1 MYRGLLA
8 KPDGCDKCPLNG
20 CPQVPGEGDPHAKIV
35 IVGMGPGYFEEQ
47 RGRPF
52 CGNSGELLDRML
64 KAANIERSEVWITN
78 VALCRPDRV
87 QLSNGGVIPKAR
99 VEKDSMLKHCRARV
113 LKELALVKSR
123 VVVALGTITAEAIC
137 DGVKGITQL
146 HGALCHLAP
155 EAGCPNTIVIPLFH
169 PAHLLRGEQRFYPA
183 VVEGLKKAK
192 RLSESP
198 PRQLGKLFVID
209 PCSARVDA
217 DLDQLESLVL
227 EVLESGEDIAVDVE
241 TTSEKQLDAT
251 LTVVGFG
258 IAGRGTRPAMGV
270 AVTVRSWN
278 NAKGCFEW
286 LWSASQWQRVHAI
299 LLRLLLGSNRKIYWN
314 WGFDVTVLE
323 RFFGLPGGTVRDGM
337 ILHHLD
343 YPDLLHRLDF
353 AVQTVLDAP
362 PWKYIYRDKC
372 KRGVATHRDLL
383 IYNAQDCLYTI
394 LAFLH
399 VEMNARLRGNL
410 HLERRQLEVSCL
422 ARRAHIFGVPINMR
436 VWQEV
441 YDEHRRI
448 HDDALIMMRGA
459 IASVPGAAQDFSEF
473 VDACRR
479 SRSPGKDIQPS
490 ALGAED
496 WNPNS
501 GDHGRWFLYEF
512 LKLQPQRWTKGGPDK
527 DKTKIVASASYKGV
541 LVFSDKP
548 LVKAYVDCAEESAT
562 IRTLES
568 IRANVNPRTGR
579 VHPSWQTT
587 SMKGTRWTSS
597 GGLNVQ
603 NWDETLKHVTR
614 FEEEGPPSYWWVAA
628 DAAAI
633 EYRIAAWL
641 ANIQELLDLFNG
653 ETFDEEKEEWK
664 KYDPRYDAH
673 SLVAV
678 EVFGDMFT
686 KGNMKL
692 KKALRT
698 MVKRVVYA
706 LFYGAYPE
714 KIFQTILEDKRV
726 PSEFRAF
733 IAKHKD
739 YIERIHSGF
748 SSRFGEWERYAQ
760 RQIAQVRFKEEQIIA
775 PFGRHRPWA
784 LSNMVEETKIRN
796 TPIQLSAG
804 EIINDIF
811 VATDKALRAVGVDA
825 HFSIHEHDSEK
836 YVVHAR
842 DVVKAQGIMNDEFDR
857 WLEFGGD
864 DEIVRKI
871 HITGQAHTGLSLA
884 SV

>member
-1 MYRGLLA
+1 
-8 KPDGCDKCPLNG
+8 
-20 CPQVPGEGDPHAKIV
+20 
-35 IVGMGPGYFEEQ
+35 
-47 RGRPF
+47 
-52 CGNSGELLDRML
+52 
-64 KAANIERSEVWITN
+64 
-78 VALCRPDRV
+78 
-87 QLSNGGVIPKAR
+87 
-99 VEKDSMLKHCRARV
+99 
-113 LKELALVKSR
+113 
-123 VVVALGTITAEAIC
+123 
-137 DGVKGITQL
+137 
-146 HGALCHLAP
+146 
-155 EAGCPNTIVIPLFH
+155 
-169 PAHLLRGEQRFYPA
+169 
-183 VVEGLKKAK
+183 
-192 RLSESP
+192 
-198 PRQLGKLFVID
+198 
-209 PCSARVDA
+209 
-217 DLDQLESLVL
+217 
-227 EVLESGEDIAVDVE
+227 
-241 TTSEKQLDAT
+241 
-251 LTVVGFG
+251 
-258 IAGRGTRPAMGV
+258 
-270 AVTVRSWN
+270 
-278 NAKGCFEW
+278 
-286 LWSASQWQRVHAI
+286 
-299 LLRLLLGSNRKIYWN
+299 
-314 WGFDVTVLE
+314 
-323 RFFGLPGGTVRDGM
+323 
-337 ILHHLD
+337 
-343 YPDLLHRLDF
+343 
-353 AVQTVLDAP
+353 
-362 PWKYIYRDKC
+362 
-372 KRGVATHRDLL
+372 
-383 IYNAQDCLYTI
+383 
-394 LAFLH
+394 
-399 VEMNARLRGNL
+399 
-410 HLERRQLEVSCL
+410 
-422 ARRAHIFGVPINMR
+422 
-436 VWQEV
+436 
-441 YDEHRRI
+441 
-448 HDDALIMMRGA
+448 
-459 IASVPGAAQDFSEF
+459 
-473 VDACRR
+473 
-479 SRSPGKDIQPS
+479 
-490 ALGAED
+490 
-496 WNPNS
+496 
-501 GDHGRWFLYEF
+501 
-512 LKLQPQRWTKGGPDK
+512 
-527 DKTKIVASASYKGV
+527 
-541 LVFSDKP
+541 
-548 LVKAYVDCAEESAT
+548 
-562 IRTLES
+562 
-568 IRANVNPRTGR
+568 
-579 VHPSWQTT
+579 
-587 SMKGTRWTSS
+587 MKGTRWTSS

-686 KGNMKL
+686 NGNMKL

-811 VATDKALRAVGVDA
+811 IMTDKALRAAGVDA

-871 HITGQAHTGLSLA
+871 HIYGQAHTGLSLA